1 MKKSLFPVLLAAVVL
16 LCADQA
22 LAVPSWWTTGSAEER
37 LDSLLIYAE
46 YFYRYSAFLLGFFAA
61 LISATIWRG

>member
-1 MKKSLFPVLLAAVVL
+1 MKKSLLPVLLAVVVL

-37 LDSLLIYAE
+37 LDSLLIYAD
-46 YFYRYSAFLLGFFAA
+46 YFYNYSAFLLGFVAA